1 MQIEIFNTSSPG
13 ASFTDN
19 TNSVLLKIFEWI
31 NEHKGLNIS
40 FKEFRVRL
48 ENDKEINDNNNRNIF
63 PLLKNGKLVQYEKG
77 GEISVD
83 KFYTKTG
90 LAYVKT
96 LELLNLIKQNPKY
109 TRDQVIASENK
120 FNEILQNI
128 IYGALLNIVN
138 TNDLNYVEPF
148 QDMIQFLLKFQK
160 ISKEE
165 YAYLLFERRRSDIS
179 TSLDIIANN
188 IYKYRTN
195 EIKIETSVTVRNDI
209 EIQQRTSSK
218 NRQEGLSF
226 LTSYGYFV
234 SLLNQAG
241 LVVKQDKY
249 YAMVNNKKDLLKKL
263 VGE

>member
-1 MQIEIFNTSSPG
+1 MQIKIFNTSSPG

-31 NEHKGLNIS
+31 KKHQGLNIT
-40 FKEFRVRL
+40 FKEFRERL

-77 GEISVD
+77 GEILVD
-83 KFYTKTG
+83 EFYTNTG

-96 LELLNLIKQNPKY
+96 LELLNLIKQDLKY
-109 TRDQVIASENK
+109 TREQVIASENK
-120 FNEILQNI
+120 LNEILQNI

-165 YAYLLFERRRSDIS
+165 YAYLLFERQKSDIS
-179 TSLDIIANN
+179 TSLDIIADN
-188 IYKYRTN
+188 IHKYRAN

-209 EIQQRTSSK
+209 KILQRTSSK

-226 LTSYGYFV
+226 LTSYVYFV

-241 LVVKQDKY
+241 LIAKQNKY
-249 YAMVNNKKDLLKKL
+249 YAIANNKKDLLKKL

>member
-31 NEHKGLNIS
+31 KEHPGLNIS

-48 ENDKEINDNNNRNIF
+48 ENDKEVNDNNNRNIF
-63 PLLKNGKLVQYEKG
+63 PLLKNGRLVQYEKG
-77 GEISVD
+77 GEILVD
-83 KFYTKTG
+83 KFYTNTG

-96 LELLNLIKQNPKY
+96 LELLNLIKQDHKY
-109 TRDQVIASENK
+109 TKDQVIASENK
-120 FNEILQNI
+120 LNEILQNI

-165 YAYLLFERRRSDIS
+165 YAYLLFERQRSDIF
-179 TSLDIIANN
+179 TSLNAIADN
-188 IYKYRTN
+188 IHKYRAN

-241 LVVKQDKY
+241 LIAKQDKY
-249 YAMVNNKKDLLKKL
+249 YAMFSNKRDLLEKL
-263 VGE
+263 IEE